1 MVYERRVD
9 RSPPLGLKQWGEIGR
24 AANTRRKN
32 FLNWTAQMKRKTL
45 ADIADQ
51 GAENIAR
58 TQAARED
65 RRTAN
70 KAIHAAGG
78 PQVAVWDEVAAGA
91 TVVSIAKGLGLS
103 LSTFNR
109 WLYFMPERESLYREA
124 RKKAAQ
130 VIGEQTIEIADAAT
144 IEDLPTARLRID
156 GRVKLA
162 ERYAPEGFGAKAS
175 RDGVQEITLEALQLR
190 AEKRSKAQ

>member
-1 MVYERRVD
+1 
-9 RSPPLGLKQWGEIGR
+9 
-24 AANTRRKN
+24 
-32 FLNWTAQMKRKTL
+32 MKRKTL

-78 PQVAVWDEVAAGA
+78 PQIAVWDEVAAGT
-91 TVVSIAKGLGLS
+91 TVVAIAQGLGLS

-109 WLYFMPERESLYREA
+109 WLYFMPERQALYQAARE
-124 RKKAAQ
+124 KAAQ
-130 VIGEQTIEIADAAT
+130 VIAEQTIEIADAAT

-162 ERYAPEGFGAKAS
+162 ERYAPRGFGEKPSQDDSAK
-175 RDGVQEITLEALQLR
+175 ITLETLR
-190 AEKRSKAQ
+190 LRRD

>member
-1 MVYERRVD
+1 M
-9 RSPPLGLKQWGEIGR
+9 
-24 AANTRRKN
+24 ANP
-32 FLNWTAQMKRKTL
+32 KTL
-45 ADIADQ
+45 AQIADQ
-51 GAENIAR
+51 SAKNIVNAQAE
-58 TQAARED
+58 RED

-78 PQVAVWDEVAAGA
+78 PQIAVWDEVAAGA

-109 WLYFMPERESLYREA
+109 WLYFMPEREHIYREA

-130 VIGEQTIEIADAAT
+130 VIAEQTIQIADAAT

-162 ERYAPEGFGAKAS
+162 ERYAPDGFGAKAS

-190 AEKRSKAQ
+190 PEKRI

>member
-1 MVYERRVD
+1 MVKIQ
-9 RSPPLGLKQWGEIGR
+9 SAP
-24 AANTRRKN
+24 T
-32 FLNWTAQMKRKTL
+32 
-45 ADIADQ
+45 IADQ

-175 RDGVQEITLEALQLR
+175 RDGVQEFTLEALQLR
-190 AEKRSKAQ
+190 VEKLSKT